1 MFAQT
6 TSSAFSAVDET
17 QYSLF
22 FPFSNFD
29 NIIILSLHAFWVFA
43 FREGEKVPF
52 YSEIP
57 DKLTQNTPA
66 LLEQGGMK
74 LIISLLQNKLV
85 YNGISLHKRRMLKA
99 IFGEWKQ
106 HKFLQQIT
114 VLEETYNLSFLLNMF
129 LNRDYFHACYRTQ
142 VILLEI
148 ILFIVLCIKIRL
160 YVHFTN
166 SI

>member
-1 MFAQT
+1 
-6 TSSAFSAVDET
+6 
-17 QYSLF
+17 
-22 FPFSNFD
+22 
-29 NIIILSLHAFWVFA
+29 
-43 FREGEKVPF
+43 
-52 YSEIP
+52 
-57 DKLTQNTPA
+57 
-66 LLEQGGMK
+66 MK

-114 VLEETYNLSFLLNMF
+114 VLEETYNLSFLWNMF

-160 YVHFTN
+160 YVHFMN